1 MVDASEAPFKYKLLP
16 ALVQICGRCHRNVL
30 LGVPYLCL
38 LHPSPQTSWT
48 HFSLSVHIFLP
59 LMFFMS
65 DCLSFDRGTHKS
77 LLSVWLIN
85 ELLLSQSGYFVSCQG
100 LRAPAAA
107 YVERHPSLHTFI
119 QPSHSLWTPPTHTHN
134 IGAIFWLL
142 HAQAFNVDA
151 CGPHAGGSAALW
163 WAFLPFSELISHLLK
178 LFSLVQL
185 AQSRHGG
192 PDWFG

>member
-107 YVERHPSLHTFI
+107 CGKTSQPPYV
-119 QPSHSLWTPPTHTHN
+119 HSTLSQFMNSPHTHT
-134 IGAIFWLL
+134 ILELYFDCCMLRLSTWMPVVLMLEVLL
-142 HAQAFNVDA
+142 HCDGLSFLFQSSSPTYWNY
-151 CGPHAGGSAALW
+151 SA
-163 WAFLPFSELISHLLK
+163 
-178 LFSLVQL
+178 
-185 AQSRHGG
+185 
-192 PDWFG
+192 